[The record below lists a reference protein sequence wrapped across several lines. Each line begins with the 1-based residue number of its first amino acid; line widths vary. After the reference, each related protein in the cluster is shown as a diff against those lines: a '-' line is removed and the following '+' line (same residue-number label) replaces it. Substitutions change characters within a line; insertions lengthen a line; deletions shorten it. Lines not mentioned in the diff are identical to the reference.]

1 MYLISSNNIEV
12 SPSQWIYF
20 NILSLFGL
28 LILYSVWY
36 IFMTILLWQSH
47 LTNLND
53 LLSHIMDTAKYPT
66 DMYENLGSI
75 HFYIFIPFVLAVT
88 LPAKKILF
96 GRASFVDITIL
107 MITSICLFSFSR
119 FFGVL
124 LSALI
129 PARVVDPSSRSS

>member
-1 MYLISSNNIEV
+1 
-12 SPSQWIYF
+12 
-20 NILSLFGL
+20 
-28 LILYSVWY
+28 
-36 IFMTILLWQSH
+36 MTILLWQSH

-75 HFYIFIPFVLAVT
+75 HFYIFDTICSCCHVASQNIIWASIIRRYHHTYDYKYMP
-88 LPAKKILF
+88 LF
-96 GRASFVDITIL
+96 
-107 MITSICLFSFSR
+107 FSR

-129 PARVVDPSSRSS
+129 PARVVDPSSVILSLRQAQGKLKSKDHICIHISRLSKEQ